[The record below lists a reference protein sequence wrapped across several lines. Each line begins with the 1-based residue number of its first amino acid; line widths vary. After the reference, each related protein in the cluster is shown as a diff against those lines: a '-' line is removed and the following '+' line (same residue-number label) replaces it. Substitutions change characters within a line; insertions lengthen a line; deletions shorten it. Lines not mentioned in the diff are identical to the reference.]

1 MDMVRQRCGCSK
13 TGVDFVHQR
22 CEYGS
27 TKVVVGQSV
36 NMVGQTCGCG
46 ETLVQTWWDKAVKR
60 KCKLYFRFT
69 SYLASRNKLLPILKS
84 CAGEGTHYLY
94 SSVCLPWSEC

>member
-1 MDMVRQRCGCSK
+1 MY
-13 TGVDFVHQR
+13 QR

-84 CAGEGTHYLY
+84 YAGEGTHYL
-94 SSVCLPWSEC
+94 SSMERMLTGIQCVCVCVCCVVCVCV